1 MSRRVSTARTSSII
15 HLPFAILLLI
25 AAASCAGGSDT
36 TLVLQARTDSL
47 PDGADLETAIKDS
60 ADILRQRAAIFG
72 AGDAAVSIA
81 GEEITV
87 TMPGVGTDVAEELML
102 SQGFL
107 DFRQPVIAD
116 PGFVVCTDSEGKEFA
131 VHPLN
136 VNPDSAARNP
146 ARCFGDNRLGDPK
159 WDPTPTIRVRTEE
172 LSLVDL
178 IEPGSWQI
186 RNSTALAPQFNE
198 NGAELLEEVTAGL
211 VGYPLGIFVDDEL
224 IAAPRI
230 QRAITNG
237 SPVISGF
244 SDIDA
249 RIRHAQLNAGPLPIE
264 LTNATPAD

>member
-1 MSRRVSTARTSSII
+1 VSRRVSTARTSSII
-15 HLPFAILLLI
+15 RLPFAILLLM

-36 TLVLQARTDSL
+36 TLVLQAKTDSL
-47 PDGADLETAIKDS
+47 PAGADLETAIEDS
-60 ADILRQRAAIFG
+60 ANILRQRATIFG
-72 AGDAAVSIA
+72 ATEAAISIA

-87 TMPGVGTDVAEELML
+87 TMPGVGRDVAEELML
-102 SQGFL
+102 SQGLL
-107 DFRQPVIAD
+107 DFRQPIIAD

-159 WDPTPTIRVRTEE
+159 WDSTPTIRVRTDE

-198 NGAELLEEVTAGL
+198 DGAELLEEVTAGL
-211 VGYPLGIFVDDEL
+211 VGFPLGIFVDDKL

-230 QRAITNG
+230 QQAITNG

-244 SDIDA
+244 NNLEA
-249 RIRHAQLNAGPLPIE
+249 RIRQAQLNAGPLPIE
-264 LTNATPAD
+264 LADATPQD